1 MLLDKDFFFL
11 FSFSFVVF
19 LNLKT
24 ISSKKFLSSFLMV
37 LLKKFSGVISDI
49 NSKSLKLICCSLG
62 LKIMEKTFFSASGY
76 PSGVFLLYC

>member
-1 MLLDKDFFFL
+1 MLLDKDFFFP

-49 NSKSLKLICCSLG
+49 NSKSLKLICCSLS
-62 LKIMEKTFFSASGY
+62 LKIMKKTFFSASGY